1 MTTYIFDNAAETET
15 AQRFDSLDALYN
27 PRTFRFLEAA
37 GIGRGR
43 KCLEVGGG
51 NGSVAAWMAERVG
64 PSGSVL
70 VTDIE
75 PRFIERSG
83 HHKRDNIELRLHDI
97 GVDPLPEAA
106 FDLVHARLVLLHVPQ
121 RLQVLDKL
129 IRSLKPGGWLVIE
142 EFDGRLVDR
151 ATPLPAAP
159 AAAPFNRVIDALFKL
174 MDARGFD
181 IDWPRSLYRR
191 FKAAGLC
198 EVGVEGHIDVREG
211 GSLGAKLDA
220 ANIAQIRNEAIAKG
234 VATEADFDAALSAL
248 ASSDFAMF
256 SPIMFT
262 AWGRRPPSS

>member
-1 MTTYIFDNAAETET
+1 MTTYIFDNTAEPET

-37 GIGRGR
+37 GIGPGH

-83 HHKRDNIELRLHDI
+83 RQTLANLELRRHDI
-97 GVDPLPEAA
+97 ATDPLPEAA

-121 RLQVLDKL
+121 RAQALDKM
-129 IRSLKPGGWLVIE
+129 ISSLKPGGWLVIE
-142 EFDGRLVDR
+142 EFDRRLIER
-151 ATPLPAAP
+151 TSPSPGTPADLS
-159 AAAPFNRVIDALFKL
+159 FRRVIDAMFHL

-181 IDWPRSLYRR
+181 VEWPRSLYGR

-198 EVGVEGHIDVREG
+198 DVEMEGHIDVREG
-211 GSLGAKLDA
+211 GSPGARLDA
-220 ANIAQIRNEAIAKG
+220 ANIMQIRNEA
-234 VATEADFDAALSAL
+234 VARKL
-248 ASSDFAMF
+248 ASEVDIELALTSLADPDFAVF

-262 AWGRRPPSS
+262 AWGRRPGIL